1 MTAPLADVL
10 HRPVAALVRAYGAP
24 AAVASRDDGQRF
36 VFADGPAS
44 VTAVV
49 DDEATV
55 HAVDL
60 ALPAGTPYALAL
72 DGGKP
77 HRLTFGVTTSLAARD
92 ELAADAENEGP
103 SFRVF
108 RLGAGSDAVL
118 VFDPATSLLTRIVL
132 GDRGALLRLGY
143 LADPQPVQQRF
154 PYAAPKLRHT
164 DVPEGSGPKATVLRL
179 DLDRGGVVRKVAVV
193 VPSGDAAFDDELA
206 KRLGGDA
213 YAPAKLGGRAI
224 GASVYREVRH

>member
-1 MTAPLADVL
+1 MIAPAADVL
-10 HRPVAALVRAYGAP
+10 HRPVAALVRAYGVP
-24 AAVASRDDGQRF
+24 ASVASRDDGQRF
-36 VFADGPAS
+36 VFGEGPAT

-55 HAVDL
+55 HAVDV
-60 ALPAGTPYALAL
+60 ALPAGTPYTLAL
-72 DGGKP
+72 DGTP

-92 ELAADAENEGP
+92 ELAADAENEGA

-108 RLGAGSDAVL
+108 RLGAGADAVL
-118 VFDPATSLLTRIVL
+118 VFDAATGTLSRVVL

-143 LADPQPVQQRF
+143 LTDPQPVQQQF
-154 PYAAPKLRHT
+154 PYAAPKLRRS
-164 DVPEGSGPKATVLRL
+164 DVGEGSGAKATVLRL
-179 DLDRGGVVRKVAVV
+179 DLDRGGVVRKVALV
-193 VPSGDAAFDDELA
+193 VPSGDAAFDDELVQ
-206 KRLGGDA
+206 RLGRDA